1 MLELVLD
8 LVLEVLELVLEFL
21 ELVLE
26 VLELVPAFPTFIVA
40 KSL

>member
-1 MLELVLD
+1 MD
-8 LVLEVLELVLEFL
+8 LGLEVLELVLEFL